1 MLRLLLL
8 LSALAGAMAACDNF
22 CSGHGTCGK
31 NGVCECYDN
40 WGLGLSH
47 DSGDC
52 SDRICPY
59 DFAWVDN
66 PDSKGRFHKYAEC
79 SGQGLCSRDSGVCEC
94 FPGYEGKACQR
105 TTCPNQC
112 SGHGRC
118 EYIQNLGYSAT
129 AFDFAG
135 TTDAKYFTTVW
146 GGASTKQVG
155 QVLGTAGGYAAGA
168 QETRRLDQYP
178 DYNDASTDIAYDG
191 TSGLNMIGGVLPDDF
206 FEQEPYNKFPFHQW
220 DKSKSTSCVCDPEW
234 GDYDCSKR
242 MCPYGNDVMDH
253 RNNMARA
260 ARYQVQSIE
269 LFANE
274 DYTMNTNTFVNA
286 DTATSPNTQLRTF
299 ALTFKSKLNETFTTI
314 PIVLITEHTGF
325 HNFITSVKDALESL
339 PNRVIDKVDVA
350 GDTNGVDLVHLN
362 LTFTGEH
369 VQGPQYLVT
378 VKSNLCGDGCTP
390 LLSGLELRNQWETI
404 LEVQNSDF
412 NSFECGR
419 RGKCDYSTGVC
430 NCFEGYTGLACNT
443 ITALV

>member
-1 MLRLLLL
+1 MLRIAIFIILFA
-8 LSALAGAMAACDNF
+8 SAHASCDNL

-31 NGVCECYDN
+31 NGVCKCYDN

-52 SDRICPY
+52 SDRICPF
-59 DFAWVDN
+59 DFAWVDL
-66 PDSKGRFHKYAEC
+66 PDNKGRFHKYAEC
-79 SGQGLCSRDSGVCEC
+79 SGQGLCSRDSGLCEC

-105 TTCPNQC
+105 TACPNSC

-118 EYIQNLGYSAT
+118 EYIQNLGYAAT
-129 AFDFAG
+129 PFDYADNVNSKFF
-135 TTDAKYFTTVW
+135 TTDW
-146 GGASTKQVG
+146 GTSKQKNE
-155 QVLGTAGGYAAGA
+155 AWSDNYIAGA
-168 QETRRLDQYP
+168 GANDIYW
-178 DYNDASTDIAYDG
+178 DYNRNNTKISYDG
-191 TSGLNMIGGVLPDDF
+191 VFEKNMMGGVLPDDF
-206 FEQEPYNKFPFHQW
+206 FEQEPYNKFPFYHW

-242 MCPYGNDVMDH
+242 MCPYGTDVMDH

-274 DYTMNTNTFVNA
+274 AITENGSGLTAVYTNS
-286 DTATSPNTQLRTF
+286 DTAASEFIHRRTF
-299 ALTFKSKLNETFTTI
+299 ALTFKSKLNETFTTM
-314 PIVLITEHTGF
+314 PIVMVAEHSGF
-325 HNFITSVKDALESL
+325 NNFVKSVKNALEAL

-350 GDTNGVDLVHLN
+350 GDTNGVDLIHLN
-362 LTFTGEH
+362 LTFSGDH
-369 VQGPQYLVT
+369 VQGPQYLVS

-390 LLSGLELRNQWETI
+390 KLTGLELRSQWETI

-412 NSFECGR
+412 NSYECGR
-419 RGKCDYSTGVC
+419 RGKCDYSTGIC
-430 NCFEGYTGLACNT
+430 TCFEGYTGLSCNT

>member
-1 MLRLLLL
+1 VGIKQIENPLTG
-8 LSALAGAMAACDNF
+8 AGYVAGAAD
-22 CSGHGTCGK
+22 T
-31 NGVCECYDN
+31 
-40 WGLGLSH
+40 
-47 DSGDC
+47 
-52 SDRICPY
+52 R
-59 DFAWVDN
+59 
-66 PDSKGRFHKYAEC
+66 
-79 SGQGLCSRDSGVCEC
+79 
-94 FPGYEGKACQR
+94 
-105 TTCPNQC
+105 
-112 SGHGRC
+112 
-118 EYIQNLGYSAT
+118 
-129 AFDFAG
+129 
-135 TTDAKYFTTVW
+135 
-146 GGASTKQVG
+146 
-155 QVLGTAGGYAAGA
+155 
-168 QETRRLDQYP
+168 RRLDQYV
-178 DYNDASTDIAYDG
+178 DYDAGSLSISYDG
-191 TSGLNMIGGVLPDDF
+191 VSNMNMIGGVLPGDF

-274 DYTMNTNTFVNA
+274 AVAGPTASVYTNS
-286 DTATSPNTQLRTF
+286 DTAASALTHLRTF

-325 HNFITSVKDALESL
+325 HNFIKSVKDALESL
-339 PNRVIDKVDVA
+339 PNRVIDEVEVA

-369 VQGPQYLVT
+369 VQGPQYLVS

-390 LLSGLELRNQWETI
+390 KLSGLELRNQWETI